1 MHRIYTH
8 YDKLIILIVVQ
19 NIVLCLRQ
27 KQIIIIRI
35 GNKRDNTI
43 NLFLIIIYFHV
54 HSLRKKRALY
64 VDKVVS
70 IFFRIW
76 IGPIYLYI

>member
-1 MHRIYTH
+1 MHRSYTH
-8 YDKLIILIVVQ
+8 YDKLKMLIVVQ

-27 KQIIIIRI
+27 KQIIVIRI

-54 HSLRKKRALY
+54 HSLRKERALY

-70 IFFRIW
+70 IFFRI
-76 IGPIYLYI
+76 